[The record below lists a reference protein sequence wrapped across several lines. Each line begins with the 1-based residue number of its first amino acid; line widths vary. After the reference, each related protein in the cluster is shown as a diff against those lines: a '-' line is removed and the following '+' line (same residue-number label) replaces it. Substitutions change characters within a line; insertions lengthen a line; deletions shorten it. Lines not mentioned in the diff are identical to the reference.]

1 MTCELEIDTDPAARV
16 PNTVTTQLTPDSVD
30 DAAVMVD
37 APIIPP
43 APTLYDEPD
52 VNVVD
57 EMLMDELVM
66 APAT

>member
-1 MTCELEIDTDPAARV
+1 M
-16 PNTVTTQLTPDSVD
+16 D